1 MRCSLKGN
9 IHSSIHS
16 SSHLPDPFSV
26 FCMRESPCA
35 QASLRNQL
43 ANDDDDDCCPDPDPD
58 PDTSSDSCPGCPVDL
73 DDDDD
78 DDEEEEADKLVVVA
92 TRGSVVAF
100 NV

>member
-1 MRCSLKGN
+1 MS
-9 IHSSIHS
+9 
-16 SSHLPDPFSV
+16 
-26 FCMRESPCA
+26 ESPCA

-43 ANDDDDDCCPDPDPD
+43 ANDDDGDDWCAGPNPD

-78 DDEEEEADKLVVVA
+78 DDDDEEEADKLVVVA
-92 TRGSVVAF
+92 TKGSVVAF

>member
-1 MRCSLKGN
+1 MS
-9 IHSSIHS
+9 
-16 SSHLPDPFSV
+16 
-26 FCMRESPCA
+26 ESPCA

-43 ANDDDDDCCPDPDPD
+43 ANDDDGDDWCAGPNPD